1 MSTRAI
7 SRETMMDLPIGRYE
21 GEVCLVTTPRELE
34 RAREDLA
41 QESIVGFD
49 TETRPAFRK
58 GESYPPCLFQAATSR
73 AVYLFQLRRT
83 EAFPVLTELLAEPRV
98 VKA

>member
-1 MSTRAI
+1 MAHANTRAI
-7 SRETMMDLPIGRYE
+7 SREAMLELPIARYE
-21 GEVCLVTTPRELE
+21 GDVCLVATPQDLE
-34 RAREDLA
+34 RARADLA

-73 AVYLFQLRRT
+73 A
-83 EAFPVLTELLAEPRV
+83 
-98 VKA
+98 